1 MIQKP
6 VKGVT
11 VPIENGKAPVME
23 SVTTADGVDAQ

>member
-1 MIQKP
+1 
-6 VKGVT
+6 VT

>member
-6 VKGVT
+6 VKRVT
-11 VPIENGKAPVME
+11 VPIENGKAPVKE